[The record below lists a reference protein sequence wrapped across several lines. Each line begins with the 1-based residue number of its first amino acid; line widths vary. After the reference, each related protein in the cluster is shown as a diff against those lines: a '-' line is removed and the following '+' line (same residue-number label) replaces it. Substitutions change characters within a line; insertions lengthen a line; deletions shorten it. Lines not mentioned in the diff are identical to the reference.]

1 MASRRLSREHP
12 EGKPKTT
19 ADAMRKLSA
28 ARSESPQMAEQL
40 GKPSER
46 QDQFT

>member
-1 MASRRLSREHP
+1 MASRRPSREYP
-12 EGKPKTT
+12 EGNSKTT
-19 ADAMRKLSA
+19 ADAMRKPSA

-40 GKPSER
+40 GKRSER